1 MSAVDKTKT
10 QQPENEGIIKAGD
23 GAFIFKLAELPRM
36 TSNQGHTSPV
46 VEGER
51 IQASLITKTRGDHR
65 ARKPHTHPNEQW
77 NYILQGTLRVK
88 IGDQPE
94 QLCGPGTLLYFPAN
108 VVHSTAATPEEDV
121 VFFAVKDRSHGMFDN
136 KAAEDQ

>member
-1 MSAVDKTKT
+1 MSTENKTT
-10 QQPENEGIIKAGD
+10 AQPAAEGLIKAGN
-23 GAFIFKLAELPRM
+23 GEFIFNLNTLPRRE
-36 TSNQGHTSPV
+36 SNQGYTSPV

-51 IQASLITKTRGDHR
+51 IQVGLITKTKGDR

-77 NYILQGTLRVK
+77 NYIVKGTLRVK

-108 VVHSTAATPEEDV
+108 VVHSTAATADEDV
-121 VFFAVKDRSHGMFDN
+121 VFFAVKDRSNGMFN
-136 KAAEDQ
+136 NTAATDQ

>member
-1 MSAVDKTKT
+1 MSTANKTT
-10 QQPENEGIIKAGD
+10 EQPKSEGMIKAGH
-23 GAFIFKLAELPRM
+23 GEFIFRLAELPRM
-36 TSNQGHTSPV
+36 SSNQGHTSPV

-51 IQASLITKTRGDHR
+51 IQVGLITKTRGDR

-136 KAAEDQ
+136 KPAADQ